1 MKNILRMAMLLFPLL
16 GLMGSCSS
24 DDDIVFD
31 HEKAAFE
38 IQSDK
43 VLLEVIPPTSTAAD
57 EDVYIVGAFNG
68 QDDESVIGNDQWK
81 LTPSEVISQKRGIY
95 LDPTTFVDG
104 KTLADGY
111 HFVSSK
117 QRNEVTALGTVVNR
131 TENYAVGTRTN
142 IYITNWAAY
151 FDEAPAEPTHDGFV
165 VYVDNQTSW
174 DALAMYMWGDADAL
188 NGAWPGMQP
197 TGTQVKDG
205 VTYTYFDLGE
215 ANSGLTENLIFN
227 NNGGGI
233 QLKDFNFT
241 ITRDVYLR
249 ITDAGV
255 EEITNEPKHDGFAVF
270 VDNQTSWG
278 DGITLY
284 MWGSVNDLNGG
295 WPGMTP
301 TGTQV
306 INGVTYT
313 YFDMGAANEG
323 LEEHLIFSN
332 SGASQF
338 DGPVYTI
345 DHNLY
350 LRVTDSGA
358 TEIDPNGS
366 EESAAKVSPYIAPI
380 R

>member
-38 IQSDK
+38 IKADK
-43 VLLEVIPPTSTAAD
+43 VLLEVISPSTTAAD

-68 QDDESVIGNDQWK
+68 QDDESVIGKDQWK
-81 LTPSEVISQKRGIY
+81 LTPSEDIAQKRGIY
-95 LDPTTFVDG
+95 LDPTTFVAG

-117 QRNEVTALGTVVNR
+117 QRNEVTALGAEVNR
-131 TENYAVGTRTN
+131 TESYAVGTRTN

-151 FDEAPAEPTHDGFV
+151 FDEAPTEPTHDGFV

-174 DALAMYMWGDADAL
+174 GNALALYMWGDAELA
-188 NGAWPGMQP
+188 GGWPGMQP
-197 TGTQVKDG
+197 TGTEVKDG
-205 VTYTYFDLGE
+205 VTYTYFDLGD

-233 QLKDFNFT
+233 QLPDFNFT
-241 ITRDVYLR
+241 ITRDIYLR
-249 ITDAGV
+249 ITDTGV

-270 VDNQTSWG
+270 VDNQTSW
-278 DGITLY
+278 DALSLY
-284 MWGSVNDLNGG
+284 MWGDINDLNGA
-295 WPGMTP
+295 WPGMEP

-306 INGVTYT
+306 VNGITYT
-313 YFDMGAANEG
+313 YFDFGEANTGKNEN
-323 LEEHLIFSN
+323 LIFN
-332 SGASQF
+332 NTNGVQLPDF
-338 DGPVYTI
+338 NFTI
-345 DHNLY
+345 DHHVY
-350 LRVTDSGA
+350 LRITDSGV
-358 TEIDPNGS
+358 TEIDPNGG
-366 EESAAKVSPYIAPI
+366 EESEAKLSPYIAPI

>member
-1 MKNILRMAMLLFPLL
+1 MKNILRMAMLFFPLL
-16 GLMGSCSS
+16 GLMGSCSN

-38 IQSDK
+38 IQADK
-43 VLLEVIPPTSTAAD
+43 VLLEVIPPSTTAAD

-95 LDPTTFVDG
+95 LDPKTFVDG

-117 QRNEVTALGTVVNR
+117 QRNEVSALGAEVNR

-174 DALAMYMWGDADAL
+174 GNALALYMWGDAELA
-188 NGAWPGMQP
+188 GGWPGMQP

-215 ANSGLTENLIFN
+215 ENSGLTENLIFN

-233 QLKDFNFT
+233 QLDDFNFT
-241 ITRDVYLR
+241 ITRDLYLR
-249 ITDAGV
+249 ITDSGV

-270 VDNQTSWG
+270 VDNQTSW
-278 DGITLY
+278 DALALY
-284 MWGSVNDLNGG
+284 MWGDVNDLNGA
-295 WPGMTP
+295 WPGMEP

-313 YFDMGAANEG
+313 YFDLGEANTGKNEN
-323 LEEHLIFSN
+323 LIFN
-332 SGASQF
+332 NTTGVQLPDF
-338 DGPVYTI
+338 NFTI
-345 DHNLY
+345 DRHVY
-350 LRVTDSGA
+350 LRITDSGA
-358 TEIDPNGS
+358 TEIDPYGGDES
-366 EESAAKVSPYIAPI
+366 EAKVSPYIAPI

>member
-1 MKNILRMAMLLFPLL
+1 MKNILRMAMLILPLL
-16 GLMGSCSS
+16 GLMSSCSS

-38 IQSDK
+38 LKADK
-43 VLLEVIPPTSTAAD
+43 ILLEVIPPSTTAAD

-68 QDDESVIGNDQWK
+68 QDDESVIGNEQWK

-95 LDPTTFVDG
+95 LDPATFVQG

-117 QRNEVTALGTVVNR
+117 QRNEVTALGKEVNR
-131 TENYAVGTRTN
+131 TENYAVGTRSN

-151 FDEAPAEPTHDGFV
+151 FDEAPTEPTHDGFV
-165 VYVDNQTSW
+165 VYVDNQTTW
-174 DALAMYMWGDADAL
+174 GNALALYMWGDAELA
-188 NGAWPGMQP
+188 GGWPGMQP
-197 TGTQVKDG
+197 TGTQVIDG

-215 ANSGLTENLIFN
+215 DNSGLTENLIFN

-233 QLKDFNFT
+233 QLPDFNFT
-241 ITRDVYLR
+241 ITRDLYLR
-249 ITDAGV
+249 ITDTGV
-255 EEITNEPKHDGFAVF
+255 EEITNEPKHDGYAVF

-313 YFDMGAANEG
+313 YFDMGVANEG

-366 EESAAKVSPYIAPI
+366 EESEAKLSPYIAPI

>member
-16 GLMGSCSS
+16 GLLGSCSS

-38 IQSDK
+38 IQADK
-43 VLLEVIPPTSTAAD
+43 VLLEVIPPSTTAAD

-68 QDDESVIGNDQWK
+68 QDDESVIGKDQWK

-95 LDPTTFVDG
+95 LDPTTFVEG

-117 QRNEVTALGTVVNR
+117 QRNEVTALGGEVNR
-131 TENYAVGTRTN
+131 TESYAVGTRTN

-151 FDEAPAEPTHDGFV
+151 FDKAPTEPTHDGYV

-174 DALAMYMWGDADAL
+174 GNALALYMWGDAELA
-188 NGAWPGMQP
+188 GGWPGMQP

-233 QLKDFNFT
+233 QLSDFNFT
-241 ITRDVYLR
+241 IT
-249 ITDAGV
+249 GV

-270 VDNQTSWG
+270 VDNQTSW
-278 DGITLY
+278 DALSLY
-284 MWGSVNDLNGG
+284 MWGDINDLNGA
-295 WPGMTP
+295 WPGMEP

-306 INGVTYT
+306 VNGITYT
-313 YFDMGAANEG
+313 YFDFGEANTGKYEN
-323 LEEHLIFSN
+323 LIFN
-332 SGASQF
+332 NTNGVQLPDF
-338 DGPVYTI
+338 NFTI
-345 DHNLY
+345 DHHVY
-350 LRVTDSGA
+350 LRITDSGV
-358 TEIDPNGS
+358 TEIDPNGG
-366 EESAAKVSPYIAPI
+366 EESEAKLSPYIAPI

>member
-16 GLMGSCSS
+16 GLLGSCSS

-38 IQSDK
+38 IQADK
-43 VLLEVIPPTSTAAD
+43 VLLEVIPPSTTAAD

-68 QDDESVIGNDQWK
+68 QDDESVIGKDQWK

-95 LDPTTFVDG
+95 LDPTTFVEG

-117 QRNEVTALGTVVNR
+117 QRNEVTALGGEVNR
-131 TENYAVGTRTN
+131 TESYAVGTRTN

-151 FDEAPAEPTHDGFV
+151 FDKAPTEPTHDGYV

-174 DALAMYMWGDADAL
+174 GNALALYMWGDAELA
-188 NGAWPGMQP
+188 GGWPGMQP

-233 QLKDFNFT
+233 QLSDFNFT
-241 ITRDVYLR
+241 ITRDLYLR

-270 VDNQTSWG
+270 VDNQTSW
-278 DGITLY
+278 DALSLY
-284 MWGSVNDLNGG
+284 MWGDINDLNGA
-295 WPGMTP
+295 WPGMEP

-306 INGVTYT
+306 VNGITYT
-313 YFDMGAANEG
+313 YFDFGEANTGKNEN
-323 LEEHLIFSN
+323 LIFN
-332 SGASQF
+332 NTNGVQLPDF
-338 DGPVYTI
+338 NFTI
-345 DHNLY
+345 DHHVY
-350 LRVTDSGA
+350 LRITDSGV
-358 TEIDPNGS
+358 TEIDPNGG
-366 EESAAKVSPYIAPI
+366 EESEAKLSPYIAPI